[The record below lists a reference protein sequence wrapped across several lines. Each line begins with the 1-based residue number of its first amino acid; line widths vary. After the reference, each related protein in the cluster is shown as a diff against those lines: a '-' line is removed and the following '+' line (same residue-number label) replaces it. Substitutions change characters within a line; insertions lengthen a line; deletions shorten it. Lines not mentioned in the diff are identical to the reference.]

1 MPDPSETARIVGGLR
16 SYGHALTSASLLGLD
31 PDTWSANATVL
42 DKRLQAT
49 DQMRTAGP
57 DRAGMLMFRD
67 EASLEA
73 GRVLVRPIFE
83 AVFCSSSGGDEF
95 GMYCVNHYEAGHAF
109 RPHQDYFDGT
119 VVIATISGTREFDI
133 YRAEDEDDVFV
144 EVEATCT
151 LEPGSIMLL
160 DGYSNRG
167 HAARCLHGPSVSVVA
182 DIALRPDAR

>member
-1 MPDPSETARIVGGLR
+1 MPYPHETVRIVDGLR
-16 SYGHALTSASLLGLD
+16 NHGYALTSASLLGFD
-31 PDTWSANATVL
+31 PDAWSANATVL
-42 DKRLQAT
+42 DERLQAA
-49 DQMRTAGP
+49 DQMRTAGS

-73 GRVLVRPIFE
+73 GRMVVRP
-83 AVFCSSSGGDEF
+83 VFDALFYLASGGDEF
-95 GMYCVNHYEAGHAF
+95 GMYCVNHYEAGHIF

-119 VVIATISGTREFDI
+119 VVIATVSGTREFDI
-133 YRAEDEDDVFV
+133 YRAEDEDDVFI

-182 DIALRPDAR
+182 DIALRPGAQ